1 MIELRLIND
10 TSIVLN
16 SDLIEFIEA
25 TPDTIISLSTG
36 KKMIV
41 KESVQEVVDRII
53 DFRRKIGIAV
63 KQFSCDT

>member
-16 SDLIEFIEA
+16 SDLIEHIEA
-25 TPDTIISLSTG
+25 TPDTIIALSTG

-41 KESVQEVVDRII
+41 KES
-53 DFRRKIGIAV
+53 
-63 KQFSCDT
+63 